1 MSLKIRT
8 ARASDL
14 DALAAMEEA
23 VFDADRISRRSWRT
37 LLARPT
43 AAVLV
48 AEDDAHFAGCC
59 VILFRAGSGV
69 SRLYSIAAA
78 PGGSGVG
85 RALLAEAESL
95 SARRGAKTMRLEVRE
110 DNLRAIRLY
119 EKSGYSRFGRKPD
132 YYADGAAALRFE
144 KPLTADG
151 LRGPSPQAEHGTTP
165 P

>member
-1 MSLKIRT
+1 MSPKIRP

-14 DALAAMEEA
+14 AALVAMEEA
-23 VFDADRISRRSWRT
+23 VFDADHISPRSWRSF
-37 LLARPT
+37 LARPT

-48 AEDDAHFAGCC
+48 AEDDTHVAGCC
-59 VILFRAGSGV
+59 VILFRAGSAI

-78 PGGSGVG
+78 PGRSGVG

-110 DNLRAIRLY
+110 DNLRAIGLY

-132 YYADGAAALRFE
+132 YYADGATALRFE
-144 KPLTADG
+144 KPLAPEPM
-151 LRGPSPQAEHGTTP
+151 RGSPPQAGHGTTP

>member
-1 MSLKIRT
+1 MSPKIRP

-14 DALAAMEEA
+14 DTLVAMEEA

-43 AAVLV
+43 ASILV
-48 AEDDAHFAGCC
+48 AEDDAHVAGCC
-59 VILFRAGSGV
+59 VILFRAGSDV

-78 PGGSGVG
+78 PGRSGVG

-95 SARRGAKTMRLEVRE
+95 SARRGAKTMRLEVRD
-110 DNLRAIRLY
+110 DNFRAIHLY

-144 KPLTADG
+144 KPLMPEPMRA
-151 LRGPSPQAEHGTTP
+151 PPPQAERGTTP